1 MNRKKLTAVVA
12 SVALVAVLG
21 IGGTLMYFTDSDAKS
36 NVITLGKVD
45 GSLTETGDGTETS
58 DGGRQYDKIQPGDE
72 LAKVPV
78 VTLDGESQDAYL
90 RMKME
95 IKGFEAPGLD
105 GYAEKIEELLDI
117 DKNVWTKGT
126 DDYYYYNVKLTA
138 KDMENRPQ
146 DAMATFFT
154 KVTIPTEWG
163 NEVSEATFKINL
175 VAELIQADNFED
187 GQGNIIRD
195 ADTNMIIGWN
205 NTGTIEPAK

>member
-1 MNRKKLTAVVA
+1 MMNRKKLTAVVA

-21 IGGTLMYFTDSDAKS
+21 IGGTLMYFTDKDEKT

-45 GSLTETGDGTETS
+45 GTLDEDSTDGDKTD
-58 DGGRQYDKIQPGDE
+58 DGIEYGDIQPGDT
-72 LAKVPV
+72 LNKVPT
-78 VTLDGESQDAYL
+78 VTLADDSQDAYL
-90 RMKME
+90 RVEMK
-95 IKGFEAPGLD
+95 IDGLD
-105 GYAEKIEELLDI
+105 DYEGYADAIESGLDI
-117 DKNVWTKGT
+117 GSNWKKGP
-126 DDYYYYNVKLTA
+126 DGYYYYNVKLSAGDEASKTSQ
-138 KDMENRPQ
+138 PLFTTVVIP
-146 DAMATFFT
+146 AT
-154 KVTIPTEWG
+154 WG